1 MDRVIAV
8 ENNLKPFKD
17 FLAAQGCRIIAVDR
31 VKDTE
36 VDAVVL
42 SGADQNIMGMQNIVT
57 KAPVINASGLSP
69 EEIWNE
75 IQRRTMM

>member
-1 MDRVIAV
+1 M
-8 ENNLKPFKD
+8 
-17 FLAAQGCRIIAVDR
+17 DR